1 MRKIVFITALFAC
14 LQATATDTYV
24 DSMDTT
30 GDIELMQTADIEN
43 LVGNTFYGA
52 GCGNRMKAVVTV
64 ANPETDKNYH
74 GTFQADIYGA
84 DYELMGRANALVTI
98 PAGESIIVTV
108 VAENLMNNQDY
119 LLATTYTKNNGW
131 SDWKYFNW
139 YTAQPGITCYHSDG
153 RITATVPAVTF
164 TVPEDVVCVDLTGT
178 GVERLTKNGNTN
190 CLFIVGSGDTPP
202 DGVTNVITSNNG
214 NCTAQEI
221 LLTDNS
227 DFYSPIDFTAARVE
241 MTFTGTRV
249 ADGKNGWNTIVVPFD
264 VTRVTADDTA
274 IDWYRSENDENKDF
288 WLKRFVSDEQEKVYF
303 TYEEGSMTAYTPYI
317 IGLPSLSGDG
327 QCDLSG
333 KTIKFI
339 GENVTIGS
347 IDRDAVV
354 MGGYYQFAGSTLA
367 VATEHIYCINDE
379 GNAFVLS
386 NGYNAFRASFQPY
399 SFVPDV
405 TRLAIFEETDNVDND
420 DVTALPTVIP
430 HDNICRHFYNLN
442 GQRTSTPSPGL
453 YIQNGR
459 KIVVK

>member
-1 MRKIVFITALFAC
+1 MRKIAFITAFIAC
-14 LQATATDTYV
+14 LQAVATDKIVGSTE
-24 DSMDTT
+24 TT
-30 GDIELMQTADIEN
+30 GDIELMQTADIDN

-52 GCGNRMKAVVTV
+52 GSGNRMKAVVTV
-64 ANPETDKNYH
+64 TNPETDKNYH

-98 PAGESIIVTV
+98 PAGESITVTV

-139 YTAQPGITCYHSDG
+139 YTAQPGIT
-153 RITATVPAVTF
+153 ATKVSFFPFVSFSVVLFNVTDETGMD
-164 TVPEDVVCVDLTGT
+164 TVTEHDD
-178 GVERLTKNGNTN
+178 
-190 CLFIVGSGDTPP
+190 DTPP
-202 DGVTNVITSNNG
+202 DGVTNVITCNNG

-227 DFYSPIDFTAARVE
+227 DFYSPIDFIAARVE
-241 MTFTGTRV
+241 MTFTDTRV

-264 VTRVTADDTA
+264 VTRVTADDTT
-274 IDWYRSENDENKDF
+274 IDWYRSDSDENKDF

-303 TYEEGSMTAYTPYI
+303 TCEEGNMTAYTPYI
-317 IGLPSLSGDG
+317 IGLPSAAGGS
-327 QCDLSG
+327 QSDLSG
-333 KTIKFI
+333 KTIKFV
-339 GENVTIGS
+339 GENVTLSS
-347 IDRDAVV
+347 IDRDAIVQ
-354 MGGYYQFAGSTLA
+354 GGHYQFVGSTQT
-367 VATEHIYCINDE
+367 VATENVYCINDE

-386 NGYNAFRASFQPY
+386 NGHNAFRASFQPY
-399 SFVPDV
+399 SFVPNV

-430 HDNICRHFYNLN
+430 HDNICRHYYNLN

>member
-1 MRKIVFITALFAC
+1 MRKIAFITAFIAC
-14 LQATATDTYV
+14 LQAVATDKIVGSTE
-24 DSMDTT
+24 TT
-30 GDIELMQTADIEN
+30 GDIELMQTADIDN

-52 GCGNRMKAVVTV
+52 GSGNRMKAVVTV
-64 ANPETDKNYH
+64 TNPETDKNYH

-98 PAGESIIVTV
+98 PAGESITVTV

-139 YTAQPGITCYHSDG
+139 YTAQPGITCYHTDG
-153 RITATVPAVTF
+153 RITVAIPVVAF

-178 GVERLTKNGNTN
+178 SVSRLTKNGNAN
-190 CLFIVGSGDTPP
+190 CLYIVGSDDTPP
-202 DGVTNVITSNNG
+202 DGVTNVITCNNG

-227 DFYSPIDFTAARVE
+227 DFYSPIDFIAARVE
-241 MTFTGTRV
+241 MTFTDTRV

-264 VTRVTADDTA
+264 VTRVTADDTT
-274 IDWYRSENDENKDF
+274 IDWYRSDSDENKDF

-303 TYEEGSMTAYTPYI
+303 TCEEGNMTAYTPYI
-317 IGLPSLSGDG
+317 IGLPSAAGGS
-327 QCDLSG
+327 QSDLSG
-333 KTIKFI
+333 KTIKFV
-339 GENVTIGS
+339 GENVTLSS
-347 IDRDAVV
+347 IDRDAIVQ
-354 MGGYYQFAGSTLA
+354 GGHYQFVGSTQT
-367 VATEHIYCINDE
+367 VATENVYCINDE

-386 NGYNAFRASFQPY
+386 NGHNAFRASFQPY
-399 SFVPDV
+399 SFVPNV

-430 HDNICRHFYNLN
+430 HDNICRHYYNLN